1 MIVKPQILSNFFL
14 LLFLTLFV
22 SCSAQ
27 KMNLNHIVDTYIN
40 YNSSKNKIFTPTK
53 TYLLM
58 GLSYESEN
66 PQNKVLSISYNCFEC
81 AGSVTN
87 NDTVVEYKGYKVV
100 IITDSIENKSFL
112 YKSFK
117 NIKPSKTF
125 QTAPIN
131 KNIIYD
137 SPVHLGIR
145 FDDKGKIYFICMGNK
160 TKEIKQMLGLKSDL
174 EDCLD

>member
-1 MIVKPQILSNFFL
+1 MIVKPQILSNFFAL
-14 LLFLTLFV
+14 LFV

-27 KMNLNHIVDTYIN
+27 KINVNHVVDTYID
-40 YNSSKNKIFTPTK
+40 YYSSKNKIFIPTK
-53 TYLLM
+53 TYLLL
-58 GLSYESEN
+58 GLSSDSEN
-66 PQNKVLSISYNCFEC
+66 QQNKVLSISYNCFEC
-81 AGSVTN
+81 AGSVMN
-87 NDTVVEYKGYKVV
+87 NDVVIEYKGYKVV
-100 IITDSIENKSFL
+100 IITDNIENKSFL
-112 YKSFK
+112 YRSFK

-125 QTAPIN
+125 QTTPIN

-174 EDCLD
+174 EDCLE